1 MSISSTY
8 EIDNSAALAK
18 RFATL
23 ATGYIDNPAAATST
37 NAKVPLENLFR
48 MLEMFR
54 YNAFADESRRGV
66 LAIGGINQRHTPRI
80 QGPAWQLS
88 ILEALN
94 EALKASFDA
103 EQKDIAITKI
113 QDGLRKLAK
122 DGKLSREQSEKVRT
136 FLTTFETKLA

>member
-8 EIDNSAALAK
+8 EVDNSAALAK
-18 RFATL
+18 RFAIL
-23 ATGYIDNPAAATST
+23 AKGYIDNPMAATST
-37 NAKVPLENLFR
+37 NATVPLENLFR
-48 MLEMFR
+48 ILEMFR

-66 LAIGGINQRHTPRI
+66 LAIGGTNQRTTPRI

-94 EALKASFDA
+94 EALTTSFNA
-103 EQKDIAITKI
+103 ESKDTAITEI